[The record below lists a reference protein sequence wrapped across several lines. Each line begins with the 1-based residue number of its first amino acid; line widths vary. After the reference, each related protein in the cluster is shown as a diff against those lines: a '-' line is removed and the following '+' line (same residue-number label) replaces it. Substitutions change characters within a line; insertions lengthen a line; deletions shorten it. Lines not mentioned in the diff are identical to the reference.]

1 MGHPSRCTI
10 VYVGLG
16 RLPQPLVAA
25 APTVAVELEVELGS
39 RQVVA
44 ANTNLPF
51 PSLARL
57 LDDVLVGKPVEA
69 CMDGALLEFDVRY
82 SAPFAS
88 AVRVAVQA
96 AARRALADAADSE
109 GLADR
114 ESLQVQS
121 RQPGRADPERHGREP
136 LQRAGEP
143 TVALS

>member
-1 MGHPSRCTI
+1 MGHPVRCTI

-96 AARRALADAADSE
+96 AARRALADAADGASRAAAPP
-109 GLADR
+109 GLA
-114 ESLQVQS
+114 
-121 RQPGRADPERHGREP
+121 GPERHGRER
-136 LQRAGEP
+136 LERAGEP

>member
-1 MGHPSRCTI
+1 MGHPARCTI

-25 APTVAVELEVELGS
+25 APTVAVELEV
-39 RQVVA
+39 
-44 ANTNLPF
+44 
-51 PSLARL
+51 
-57 LDDVLVGKPVEA
+57 
-69 CMDGALLEFDVRY
+69 RY

-96 AARRALADAADSE
+96 AARRALADATDSE
-109 GLADR
+109 ALADR

>member
-1 MGHPSRCTI
+1 MGHPTRCTI
-10 VYVGLG
+10 VYVGLA

-39 RQVVA
+39 RHVVA
-44 ANTNLPF
+44 ASTNLPF

-69 CMDGALLEFDVRY
+69 CMDGALLELEVRY

-96 AARRALADAADSE
+96 AARRALADATNGTEHAATRPRLALE
-109 GLADR
+109 RPRPEPVGRVGELPVGLN
-114 ESLQVQS
+114 
-121 RQPGRADPERHGREP
+121 
-136 LQRAGEP
+136 
-143 TVALS
+143 